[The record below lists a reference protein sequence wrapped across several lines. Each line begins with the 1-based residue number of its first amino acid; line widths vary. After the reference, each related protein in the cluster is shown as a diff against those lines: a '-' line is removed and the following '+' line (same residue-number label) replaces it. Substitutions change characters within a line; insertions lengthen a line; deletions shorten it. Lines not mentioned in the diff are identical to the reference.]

1 MKFCNLVTHW
11 KLELCLRLLK
21 VPSIKSSLSSST
33 LTVSVLLRNV
43 LSRNWL
49 LLELMQMSLAELALS
64 KLMWASISFTVEV
77 LVAMMVL
84 GVAG

>member
-21 VPSIKSSLSSST
+21 IPSVKLFLSSCT

-43 LSRNWL
+43 LSRKL
-49 LLELMQMSLAELALS
+49 LLDELILMCLAEC
-64 KLMWASISFTVEV
+64 WRP
-77 LVAMMVL
+77 
-84 GVAG
+84 